1 MSCEQRSPLSMNTS
15 LSGSRGALWPAIVRQ
30 TAHALDCGALLPI
43 QTSRTTI
50 DDGGVRFVVRQI
62 SSLARKEK
70 DEQQRKAGPSS
81 ARASN
86 PFLPYD
92 PDLFVAD
99 ISDTHLVLL
108 NKFNVIDHHVLIVTR
123 RFELQQALLNL
134 ADFCALFACMT
145 QFESLGFYNGGP
157 EAGASQPHKHLQIAP
172 LPLDDSAP
180 ELPIEPLIAAAR
192 MDGSVGTV
200 PGLAFAHAFVGL
212 DPALATRPLELAR
225 SAFERYMSL
234 LTAAGLH
241 AVDVDGEP
249 LQSAPYNL
257 LVTTRWMMLVPRC
270 AERSEGIS
278 INALGFAGSL
288 FVRDETQMDTIRKL
302 GPMSVLQRV
311 AGTMGSVSAAG
322 SD

>member
-1 MSCEQRSPLSMNTS
+1 MSFKQGLPLSMNTS
-15 LSGSRGALWPAIVRQ
+15 LPEQAGALWPAILRQ
-30 TAHALDCGALLPI
+30 TAHALDRGALLPI

-70 DEQQRKAGPSS
+70 DAQQRKAGSTS

-134 ADFCALFACMT
+134 ADFRALFTCMT
-145 QFESLGFYNGGP
+145 QFDSLGFYNGGP
-157 EAGASQPHKHLQIAP
+157 EAGASQLHKHLQIAP
-172 LPLDDSAP
+172 LPLDDTTSP
-180 ELPIEPLIAAAR
+180 LPIEPLLASAR

-200 PGLAFAHAFVGL
+200 PGLGFAHAFVGF
-212 DPALATRPLELAR
+212 DPVLVSRPLEQAH
-225 SAFERYMSL
+225 SAFELYMSL
-234 LTAAGLH
+234 LAATGLH

-257 LVTTRWMMLVPRC
+257 LVTTRWMMLVPRR
-270 AERSEGIS
+270 AEHSEGIS

-288 FVRDETQMDTIRKL
+288 FVRNETQMDIIRTR
-302 GPMSVLQRV
+302 GPMSILKEI
-311 AGTMGSVSAAG
+311 AGTI
-322 SD
+322 

>member
-1 MSCEQRSPLSMNTS
+1 MSSKQGLPLSMNTS
-15 LSGSRGALWPAIVRQ
+15 PPDPAGALWPAIVRQ

-43 QTSRTTI
+43 QTTRTTI
-50 DDGGVRFVVRQI
+50 DDGGMRFVVRQI

-70 DEQQRKAGPSS
+70 DEQQRKAGATS

-99 ISDTHLVLL
+99 LSDTHLVLL

-134 ADFCALFACMT
+134 ADFCALFTCMT
-145 QFESLGFYNGGP
+145 QFDSLGFYNGGP

-172 LPLDDSAP
+172 LPLDDITP
-180 ELPIEPLIAAAR
+180 QLPIEPLLASAC

-200 PGLAFAHAFVGL
+200 PGLGFAHAFVGF
-212 DPALATRPLELAR
+212 DPALVSRPPELAR

-234 LTAAGLH
+234 LAATGLH

-257 LVTTRWMMLVPRC
+257 LVATRWMMLVPRR
-270 AERSEGIS
+270 AEHSEGVS

-288 FVRDETQMDTIRKL
+288 FVRNETQMDIIRTR
-302 GPMSVLQRV
+302 GPMSMLKQV
-311 AGTMGSVSAAG
+311 AGTI
-322 SD
+322 